1 MKLTRS
7 SVFIASGIFLSLF
20 FIALVADPMGN
31 IQRIIFEQR
40 GLKPQQQPLVELDSV
55 TGLRS
60 PKSLTKLSSP
70 TGIETPTLD
79 DLRKGLKSSNVND
92 RIEVLKILIQQQGL
106 VSEVIPDVIIA
117 LKDKDAG
124 VRHLSAT
131 ALQWSGEAGLVAIPA
146 LTQNLTDP
154 EPIVR
159 YAASSAIAYLQNE
172 NLMIDVKPID
182 FQKSLLLL
190 NQPNSNLKSDVLL
203 TIANMEQPSQDAVP
217 YLIPLLKDKSSDIRL
232 KTIDALI
239 NIGDA
244 SIIAVPY
251 LIPLLKDPDQA
262 IQQRTRATL
271 EILGA
276 AN

>member
-1 MKLTRS
+1 M
-7 SVFIASGIFLSLF
+7 
-20 FIALVADPMGN
+20 
-31 IQRIIFEQR
+31 
-40 GLKPQQQPLVELDSV
+40 
-55 TGLRS
+55 
-60 PKSLTKLSSP
+60 
-70 TGIETPTLD
+70 
-79 DLRKGLKSSNVND
+79 ND
-92 RIEVLKILIQQQGL
+92 RVEVLKILIQQQGRA
-106 VSEVIPDVIIA
+106 SEVIPDVIIA
-117 LKDKDAG
+117 LKDKDSG

-131 ALQWSGEAGLVAIPA
+131 ALQWSGEAGLVTIPA

-159 YAASSAIAYLQNE
+159 YASSSAIAYLQNE
-172 NLMIDVKPID
+172 NLMIDVNPID
-182 FQKSLLLL
+182 FRKSLLLL

-203 TIANMEQPSQDAVP
+203 TIANMEQPSQDAVL

-232 KTIDALI
+232 QTIDALI

-244 SIIAVPY
+244 SIIAIPY